1 MATNKVA
8 TNAEPLFDN
17 PFHIEDLQV
26 FDDDSL
32 HRILRADVFGFTT
45 TQLAHSLHHTSQSIV
60 QRIESCIPDN
70 QHAAFRRE
78 LDAALSE
85 EQIAMAQKRVLDGLF
100 WELTYWKTPD
110 LYEELIEGE
119 RLHPGIFQHI
129 TSELQNNKVLDVGA
143 GSGRATFECLRYGA
157 KMVYAVE
164 PSPGLLRILK
174 RKSSQSCATQRIIP
188 LEGRFDAV
196 PLPDNSTDIALSCSA
211 FTALPEQG
219 GESGLAELQ
228 RVTKPNGKIILI
240 WPRCED
246 RNWLEAHGFHYVS
259 LPMQQEMSVHFR
271 SLQSALECARRF
283 YAHNQAVLHY
293 LHSQQKADVPFSVI
307 GMNPPHEYCWR
318 NVEK

>member
-1 MATNKVA
+1 MATSEGA
-8 TNAEPLFDN
+8 TNTEPLFDN
-17 PFHIEDLQV
+17 PFTIEDLQV

-32 HRILRADVFGFTT
+32 RRILFTNGFGVTT
-45 TQLAHSLHHTSQSIV
+45 KQLAHSLHHASHPVV
-60 QRIESCIPDN
+60 QRIEACIPND
-70 QHAAFRRE
+70 QRAAFRRE
-78 LDAALSE
+78 LDAPLSE
-85 EQIAMAQKRVLDGLF
+85 EQITMARKYVLDNLF

-110 LYEELIEGE
+110 FYEELIEGE
-119 RLHPGIFQHI
+119 WLHSGIFQRLA
-129 TSELQNNKVLDVGA
+129 SELQDKVVLDVGA
-143 GSGRATFECLRYGA
+143 GSGRATFQCLRYGA

-174 RKSSQSCATQRIIP
+174 RKSSQSCVTRHITP

-196 PLPDNSTDIALSCSA
+196 PLPDNSVDVALSCSA

-219 GESGLAELQ
+219 GERGLVELQ
-228 RVTKPNGKIILI
+228 RVAKPNGKIVLI

-246 RNWLEAHGFHYVS
+246 RDWLEAHGFSYVS

-271 SLQSALECARRF
+271 SLHTALECARRF